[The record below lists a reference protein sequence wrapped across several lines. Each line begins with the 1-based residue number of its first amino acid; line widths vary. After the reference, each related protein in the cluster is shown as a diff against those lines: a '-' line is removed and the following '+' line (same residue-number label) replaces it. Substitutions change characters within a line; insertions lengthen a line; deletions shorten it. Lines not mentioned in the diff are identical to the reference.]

1 MRRAILV
8 LSLLA
13 LPLAAMA
20 DEGAKPTEAPAPD
33 AKATEAAPA
42 PAPDAKA
49 EAVPAPAEEAKIEAK
64 PAEVKDAAPAPAEA
78 KKVLKV
84 VKEAEADKTAPIPE
98 DPEEVILLVE
108 QLINAA
114 KGGNW
119 QLFVGLLLTL
129 IVWVLRKFNVISF
142 LPDKA
147 VPWVSAAI
155 GMVGYMG
162 VALASGLDL
171 TTALIQ
177 GFLTGAA
184 AVGLWEMLGKHT
196 LPKPKK
202 AEG

>member
-13 LPLAAMA
+13 LPLSVWA
-20 DEGAKPTEAPAPD
+20 DEGAKPAPD
-33 AKATEAAPA
+33 AAASTEAT
-42 PAPDAKA
+42 
-49 EAVPAPAEEAKIEAK
+49 VEEA
-64 PAEVKDAAPAPAEA
+64 APAEA
-78 KKVLKV
+78 KPTDVAKAKPVLKV
-84 VKEAEADKTAPIPE
+84 VEKAEEPKAADKTDPVPE
-98 DPEEVILLVE
+98 DPEEIILLVE

-129 IVWVLRKFNVISF
+129 IVWILRKVNVLAF

-147 VPWVSAAI
+147 VPWVSAVI
-155 GMVGYMG
+155 GMLGFMG

-184 AVGLWEMLGKHT
+184 AVGLWELLGKHF

-202 AEG
+202 AEAKA

>member
-1 MRRAILV
+1 MRRAILI
-8 LSLLA
+8 LSLCA
-13 LPLAAMA
+13 LPLAVWA
-20 DEGAKPTEAPAPD
+20 DETKPAPATPAPD
-33 AKATEAAPA
+33 AAADAAVTPAPA
-42 PAPDAKA
+42 PAPT
-49 EAVPAPAEEAKIEAK
+49 EEAK
-64 PAEVKDAAPAPAEA
+64 PAPVVASKP
-78 KKVLKV
+78 VLKV
-84 VKEAEADKTAPIPE
+84 VEAKPVDEAAKASKTDPIPD
-98 DPEEVILLVE
+98 DPEEVILLIE

-129 IVWVLRKFNVISF
+129 LVWILRKVNVIAF

-155 GMVGYMG
+155 GMVGFMG

-184 AVGLWEMLGKHT
+184 AVGLWELLGKHF

-202 AEG
+202 AEAKS

>member
-8 LSLLA
+8 LSLCA
-13 LPLAAMA
+13 LPLSAWA
-20 DEGAKPTEAPAPD
+20 EEAKPAPD
-33 AKATEAAPA
+33 AAAATVKAEPAKVEEAKPAPAEAAPA
-42 PAPDAKA
+42 P
-49 EAVPAPAEEAKIEAK
+49 VEEAKPET
-64 PAEVKDAAPAPAEA
+64 APA
-78 KKVLKV
+78 KVLKV
-84 VKEAEADKTAPIPE
+84 VEKVDEPAKASKTDPIPD
-98 DPEEVILLVE
+98 DPEEIILLVE

-129 IVWVLRKFNVISF
+129 IVWILRKFNVIAF

-155 GMVGYMG
+155 GMVGFMG

-184 AVGLWEMLGKHT
+184 AVGLWELLGKHF

-202 AEG
+202 AEAKS